1 MVLRDGDK
9 ELPSPGRFNN
19 QYSVSLKS
27 KEEAMAETTTP
38 KPEIFTRKASGLV
51 RVMSPYSA
59 FIYNILTMGIIF
71 PWVFLVSPTAFPGG
85 NIPLG
90 ILICTIIEIPIAF
103 SAVWLSTALPRSGGD
118 YVFQSRVFGGGFGY
132 TIVMSG
138 FVIWILVWTALS
150 GWLVALLGLAPL
162 FLGLGRVLN
171 SAGLINV
178 GLWTTTPMGIFV
190 ISLVNGFVGAL
201 LLVTGFKNYVRFQHV
216 IWWGTLL
223 GFGATLLV
231 LFTSPLAA
239 FADKLNAFA
248 AAVGQSSSFYQNA
261 LAAAQTAGV
270 NTTPSFG
277 WLLTLLVAPVA
288 WQSLQWATYSAQ
300 QNGEIKDAR
309 SFKNQTFIMIGSLIA
324 AGLLLALLGLALQH
338 AAGTEGQVVASYGYW
353 YVDPTAKIANTIIL
367 APSMLAVAITTNP
380 LWILLIGIGFTLNA
394 FQIVCN
400 CYIGVTRIMVAMS
413 LDRLLPEWVS
423 KVHERFHTPL
433 NAHLIYFLLSIPI
446 FALYSFKYGDFIL
459 FTLGVTFG
467 CGYVFAATA
476 LAGAFLP
483 TRAKALYDSSP
494 GGRFNVNGL
503 IGLLFMLVGLVT
515 FVWTTWSMATVFA
528 SLPILIWV
536 TRLVA
541 IFIALWIVYSLRAK
555 LGGWLKGG
563 SMPWVTAL
571 GVLGSGFAMSMV
583 AAFLLKPDYFVL
595 GIWSGLDTLL
605 KGDIG
610 GGLFALRAQLI
621 AIGVIVVSLIMY
633 YAAKSA
639 QKSKGIDVD
648 FAFKEIPPE

>member
-1 MVLRDGDK
+1 
-9 ELPSPGRFNN
+9 
-19 QYSVSLKS
+19 
-27 KEEAMAETTTP
+27 MATVTAVR
-38 KPEIFTRKASGLV
+38 PEVFTRKASGLV

-59 FIYNILTMGIIF
+59 YVYNILTMGIIF

-85 NIPLG
+85 NVPLG
-90 ILICTIIEIPIAF
+90 ILICTLIEIPIAF
-103 SAVWLSTALPRSGGD
+103 AAVWLSTALPRSGGD
-118 YVFQSRVFGGGFGY
+118 YVFQSRVLGGGWGY

-150 GWLVALLGLAPL
+150 GWLVGVLGLAPL

-171 SAGLINV
+171 NAGLIAA
-178 GLWTTTPMGIFV
+178 GLWATTPMGLFI
-190 ISLVNGFVGAL
+190 ISLLNGLIGAA
-201 LLVTGFKNYVRFQHV
+201 LLVTGFKNYVRFQHLL
-216 IWWGTLL
+216 WWGTLL
-223 GFGATLLV
+223 GFAATLLV
-231 LFTSPLAA
+231 LFASPVAA
-239 FADKLNAFA
+239 FADKLNQFA
-248 AAVGQSSSFYQNA
+248 SAVGESSSFYQDA

-270 NTTPSFG
+270 NTAPSFS

-309 SFKNQTFIMIGSLIA
+309 SFRNQTFIMIGSLIT

-353 YVDPTAKIANTIIL
+353 YVDPTAKIADTIIL

-380 LWILLIGIGFTLNA
+380 LLILLIGIGFTLNA

-423 KVHERFHTPL
+423 RVHERYHTPL

-446 FALYSFKYGDFIL
+446 FALYSFKYGDFVL

-483 TRAKALYDSSP
+483 TRAKPLYDASP
-494 GGRFNVNGL
+494 GGRYNVNGL
-503 IGLLFMLVGLVT
+503 LGVLLMLVGLVT
-515 FVWTTWSMATVFA
+515 FIWTTWSMATVFA
-528 SLPILIWV
+528 SLPILIWI

-541 IFIALWIVYSLRAK
+541 LFIAGWVVYSLRDR
-555 LGGWLKGG
+555 LGGWLGGG

-571 GVLGSGFAMSMV
+571 GVLGAGFAMSMV

-610 GGLFALRAQLI
+610 GGLYELRAQLI

-633 YAAKSA
+633 YWAKAA
-639 QKSKGIDVD
+639 QKQRGIDVE

>member
-1 MVLRDGDK
+1 
-9 ELPSPGRFNN
+9 
-19 QYSVSLKS
+19 
-27 KEEAMAETTTP
+27 MATVTTAAR
-38 KPEIFTRKASGLV
+38 PEVFTRKASGLV

-59 FIYNILTMGIIF
+59 YVYNILTMGIIF

-85 NIPLG
+85 NVPLG
-90 ILICTIIEIPIAF
+90 ILICTLIEIPIAF
-103 SAVWLSTALPRSGGD
+103 AAVWLSTALPRSGGD
-118 YVFQSRVFGGGFGY
+118 YVFQSRVFGGGWGF

-150 GWLVALLGLAPL
+150 GWLVGVLGLAPL
-162 FLGLGRVLN
+162 FLGLGHVMN
-171 SAGLINV
+171 NAGLIAA
-178 GLWTTTPMGIFV
+178 GLWATTPMGLFI
-190 ISLVNGFVGAL
+190 ISLLNGLIGAV

-216 IWWGTLL
+216 LWWGTLL
-223 GFGATLLV
+223 GFAATLLV
-231 LFTSPLAA
+231 LFTSPVAA
-239 FADKLNAFA
+239 FADKLNQFA
-248 AAVGQSSSFYQNA
+248 AAVGESSSFYQDA
-261 LAAAQTAGV
+261 LAAAQAAGV
-270 NTTPSFG
+270 NTAPSFS

-300 QNGEIKDAR
+300 QNGEIKEAR
-309 SFKNQTFIMIGSLIA
+309 SFRNQTFIMIGSLVT
-324 AGLLLALLGLALQH
+324 AGLLLAILGWALQH

-353 YVDPTAKIANTIIL
+353 YVDPTAKIADTIIL
-367 APSMLAVAITTNP
+367 APSMLAVAITRNP

-423 KVHERFHTPL
+423 KVHERYHTPL

-446 FALYSFKYGDFIL
+446 FALYSFKYGDFVL

-483 TRAKALYDSSP
+483 TRAKPLYDASP
-494 GGRFNVNGL
+494 GGRYNVNGL
-503 IGLLFMLVGLVT
+503 LGVLLMLVGLVT

-528 SLPILIWV
+528 SVPILIWI

-541 IFIALWIVYSLRAK
+541 LFIAGWIVYSLRDR
-555 LGGWLKGG
+555 LGGWLSGV

-571 GVLGSGFAMSMV
+571 GVLGTGFAMSMV

-610 GGLFALRAQLI
+610 GGLYELRAQLI
-621 AIGVIVVSLIMY
+621 ALGVILVSLGMY
-633 YAAKSA
+633 YWAKAA
-639 QKSKGIDVD
+639 QKSKGINVE

>member
-1 MVLRDGDK
+1 
-9 ELPSPGRFNN
+9 
-19 QYSVSLKS
+19 
-27 KEEAMAETTTP
+27 
-38 KPEIFTRKASGLV
+38 
-51 RVMSPYSA
+51 MSPYSA
-59 FIYNILTMGIIF
+59 YVYNILTMGIIF

-85 NIPLG
+85 NVPLG
-90 ILICTIIEIPIAF
+90 ILICTLIEIPIAF
-103 SAVWLSTALPRSGGD
+103 AAVWLSTALPRSGGD
-118 YVFQSRVFGGGFGY
+118 YVFQSRVLGGGWGY

-150 GWLVALLGLAPL
+150 GWLVGVLGLAPL

-171 SAGLINV
+171 NAGLIAA
-178 GLWTTTPMGIFV
+178 GLWATTPMGLFI
-190 ISLVNGFVGAL
+190 ISLLNGLIGAA
-201 LLVTGFKNYVRFQHV
+201 LLVTGFKNYVRFQHLL
-216 IWWGTLL
+216 WWGTLL
-223 GFGATLLV
+223 GFAATLLV
-231 LFTSPLAA
+231 LFASPVAA
-239 FADKLNAFA
+239 FADKLNQFA
-248 AAVGQSSSFYQNA
+248 SAVGESSTFYQDA

-270 NTTPSFG
+270 NTAPSFS

-309 SFKNQTFIMIGSLIA
+309 SFRNQTFIMIGSLIT

-353 YVDPTAKIANTIIL
+353 YVDPTAKIADTIIL

-380 LWILLIGIGFTLNA
+380 LLILLIGIGFTLNA

-423 KVHERFHTPL
+423 RVHERYHTPL

-446 FALYSFKYGDFIL
+446 FALYSFKYGDFVL

-483 TRAKALYDSSP
+483 TRAKPLYDASP
-494 GGRFNVNGL
+494 GGRYNVNGL
-503 IGLLFMLVGLVT
+503 LGVLLMLVGLVT
-515 FVWTTWSMATVFA
+515 FIWTTWSMATVFA
-528 SLPILIWV
+528 SLPILIWI

-541 IFIALWIVYSLRAK
+541 LFIAGWVVYSLRDR
-555 LGGWLKGG
+555 LGGWLGGG

-571 GVLGSGFAMSMV
+571 GVLGAGFAMSMV

-610 GGLFALRAQLI
+610 GGLYELRAQLI

-633 YAAKSA
+633 YWAKAA
-639 QKSKGIDVD
+639 QKQRGIDVE

>member
-1 MVLRDGDK
+1 MAK
-9 ELPSPGRFNN
+9 AAS
-19 QYSVSLKS
+19 KS
-27 KEEAMAETTTP
+27 TAS
-38 KPEIFTRKASGLV
+38 KPEVFTRKASGLV

-59 FIYNILTMGIIF
+59 FVYNILTMGIIF

-85 NIPLG
+85 SIPLG
-90 ILICTIIEIPIAF
+90 ILICTLIEIPIAF
-103 SAVWLSTALPRSGGD
+103 AAVWLSTALPRSGGD
-118 YVFQSRVFGGGFGY
+118 YVFQSRVLGGGWGY

-150 GWLVALLGLAPL
+150 GWLVGVLGLAPL
-162 FLGLGRVLN
+162 FLGLGNVMG
-171 SAGLINV
+171 SAGLIAA
-178 GLWTTTPMGIFV
+178 GLWATTPLGLFI
-190 ISLVNGFVGAL
+190 ISLLNGLIGAA
-201 LLVTGFKNYVRFQHV
+201 LLVTGFKNYVRFQH
-216 IWWGTLL
+216 ILWWGTLL
-223 GFGATLLV
+223 GFAATLLV
-231 LFTSPLAA
+231 LFTSPVAG
-239 FADKLNAFA
+239 FADKLNQFA
-248 AAVGQSSSFYQNA
+248 RAAGEAPNFYQNA
-261 LAAAQTAGV
+261 LAAAQAAKVDTAPGF
-270 NTTPSFG
+270 S

-309 SFKNQTFIMIGSLIA
+309 SFRNQTFIMIGSLVA
-324 AGLLLALLGLALQH
+324 AGLLLALLGVALQN

-353 YVDPTAKIANTIIL
+353 YIDPAAKIAGTIIL
-367 APSMLAVAITTNP
+367 APSMLAVAITSNP
-380 LWILLIGIGFTLNA
+380 LLILLIGLGFTLNA

-483 TRAKALYDSSP
+483 TRAKALYDASP
-494 GGRFNVNGL
+494 GSRYNVNGL
-503 IGLLFMLVGLVT
+503 VGFLFMLIGLVT
-515 FVWTTWSMATVFA
+515 FVWTTWSMAAVFA
-528 SLPILIWV
+528 SLPIFIWI
-536 TRLVA
+536 TRLA
-541 IFIALWIVYSLRAK
+541 ALFIAGWIVYSLRDK
-555 LGGWLKGG
+555 LGGWLSGG

-571 GVLGSGFAMSMV
+571 GVLGAGFAMSMV

-595 GIWSGLDTLL
+595 GIWSGLDKLL
-605 KGDIG
+605 TGDIG
-610 GGLFALRAQLI
+610 GGLYDLRAQLI
-621 AIGVIVVSLIMY
+621 ALGVIVVSLIMY
-633 YAAKSA
+633 YWAKA
-639 QKSKGIDVD
+639 VQKQRGINVE